1 MAGIANLIRSVTLS
15 RFATSVTALNSKEG
29 YTMPSTNKSQVIPFS
44 QPSIKDEF
52 NRCSIMSDLQDKRT
66 VIVDLAALLNKSL
79 QEDDS
84 NPSLPSLARAII
96 HTVEAMEE
104 DLQDLAATAEMYATP
119 NH

>member
-1 MAGIANLIRSVTLS
+1 MAQSQ
-15 RFATSVTALNSKEG
+15 
-29 YTMPSTNKSQVIPFS
+29 KSQVIPFS

-52 NRCSIMSDLQDKRT
+52 TTCSVMSDLQDKRL
-66 VIVDLAALLNKSL
+66 VIQDLAALLNKSL

-104 DLQDLAATAEMYATP
+104 DLQDLAATAEMYATR